1 MMAPCAPAFIRA
13 SAHRASGVF
22 MGVSLTTTTTTTR
35 AAAARAATTMTTRV
49 ATTRR
54 LRTMVVRRAGGDAD
68 GAVVAPGTRTV
79 VDDASKTMG
88 ALVRARS
95 AEAIA
100 SRGVFSIA
108 LAGGS
113 LVKALASVKD
123 YADVDFTKWRVFW
136 VDERCVPHDDD
147 ESNYGGAM
155 KALFNDVNV
164 PKSQLYAIDETLC
177 ETNAGAAAGC
187 AKAYEDALKALTP
200 DVIGVNDQGL
210 PVFDLLLLGFGPDG
224 HICSLFPNHELL
236 NVTEGWI
243 LPITDSPKPPPERIT
258 FSLPV
263 VNAAREKVF
272 VASGEGKAE
281 MTAIILEHAP
291 LDGSI
296 PAALVTGDV
305 TWIID
310 QAGASRLKK

>member
-1 MMAPCAPAFIRA
+1 MTGSRA
-13 SAHRASGVF
+13 VLSRTTTTTRGRRFGRRPNHR
-22 MGVSLTTTTTTTR
+22 TTTTTTTMR
-35 AAAARAATTMTTRV
+35 ARRDGKDDDDAAENADKQDGVVVRAG
-49 ATTRR
+49 TRR
-54 LRTMVVRRAGGDAD
+54 IVR
-68 GAVVAPGTRTV
+68 
-79 VDDASKTMG
+79 DASEAVG
-88 ALVRARS
+88 ALVRDRS

-100 SRGVFSIA
+100 RRGVFSIA

-113 LVKALASVKD
+113 LVKALAAVKD

-155 KALFNDVNV
+155 KALFDGVNV
-164 PKSQLYAIDETLC
+164 PDGQLYAIDETLC
-177 ETNAGAAAGC
+177 ATNAGAAGKC
-187 AKAYEDALKALTP
+187 AKAYENTLKALTP

-224 HICSLFPNHELL
+224 HICSLFPHHELL
-236 NVTEGWI
+236 KVTEGWI

-258 FSLPV
+258 FSLPL

-281 MTAIILEHAP
+281 MTAIILDKAP

-296 PAALVTGDV
+296 PAALVTGNV

-310 QAGASRLKK
+310 TAGASRLKK